1 MAAARNDVRLHSAYA
16 HPVSRQWQSLP
27 SSLSPTNLMYPLFII
42 DNPDEEQKI
51 AAMPGVSR
59 FGIHKA
65 LQHLDDLVPLGLSSV
80 LLFAVTDI
88 HKDEVGSGAFAEAN
102 PVYQAIKMIKEKYQ
116 EKLLVAVDV
125 CLCPYTSHGHCGV
138 FDDNMEINN
147 SKSIE
152 LLANMAGKLA
162 EAGADVVAPS
172 DMMDGRVKAIKDK
185 LRDLGLDGKVSVLS
199 YSSKFASSFYGPFR
213 EAAHSAPQFGDRKR
227 YQLPLG
233 SRGLAV
239 QAADRDVS
247 EGADM
252 LMVKPGLA
260 YLDLVR
266 EIKNRHPYHPMFVYQ
281 VSGEYAMLLHGAKAG
296 AFDEKAI
303 VTEVM
308 TSMRRAGADVIITYF
323 TPRLL
328 QWMKNQ

>member
-1 MAAARNDVRLHSAYA
+1 
-16 HPVSRQWQSLP
+16 
-27 SSLSPTNLMYPLFII
+27 MYPLFII
-42 DNPDEEQKI
+42 DNPNEEQKI

-59 FGIHKA
+59 FGINKA
-65 LQHLDDLVPLGLSSV
+65 LEHLEELLPLGLSSV

-88 HKDEVGSGAFAEAN
+88 PKDDLGSGAMSEDN
-102 PVYQAIKMIKEKYQ
+102 PVYKAIRMIKDKYKD
-116 EKLLVAVDV
+116 KLLVAVDV

-138 FDDNMEINN
+138 FDDKMEINN
-147 SKSIE
+147 VKSIE
-152 LLANMAGKLA
+152 LLADMAGKLA

-172 DMMDGRVKAIKDK
+172 DMMDGRVGAIKDK
-185 LRDLGLDGKVSVLS
+185 LRHLGLDGKVSVLS

-247 EGADM
+247 QGADM

-281 VSGEYAMLLHGAKAG
+281 VSGEYAMLLHGSKAG
-296 AFDEKAI
+296 AFEEKAI
-303 VTEVM
+303 ITEVM

-328 QWMKNQ
+328 RWMKN

>member
-1 MAAARNDVRLHSAYA
+1 
-16 HPVSRQWQSLP
+16 
-27 SSLSPTNLMYPLFII
+27 MYPLFII
-42 DNPDEEQKI
+42 DNPNEEQKI

-59 FGIHKA
+59 FGINKA
-65 LQHLDDLVPLGLSSV
+65 LEHLEELLPLGLSSV

-88 HKDEVGSGAFAEAN
+88 PKDDLGSGAMSEDN
-102 PVYQAIKMIKEKYQ
+102 PVYKAIRMIKDKYND
-116 EKLLVAVDV
+116 KLLVAVDV

-147 SKSIE
+147 VKSIE
-152 LLANMAGKLA
+152 LLADMAGKLA

-172 DMMDGRVKAIKDK
+172 DMMDGRVGAIKDK
-185 LRDLGLDGKVSVLS
+185 LRHLGLDGKVSVLS

-247 EGADM
+247 QGADM

-281 VSGEYAMLLHGAKAG
+281 VSGEYAMLLHGSKAG
-296 AFDEKAI
+296 AFEEKAI
-303 VTEVM
+303 ITEVM

-328 QWMKNQ
+328 RWMKN

>member
-1 MAAARNDVRLHSAYA
+1 M
-16 HPVSRQWQSLP
+16 P
-27 SSLSPTNLMYPLFII
+27 SSLTPSNLMYPLFII
-42 DNPDEEQKI
+42 DNPNEEQKI

-59 FGIHKA
+59 FGINKA
-65 LQHLDDLVPLGLSSV
+65 LEHLEELLPLGLSSV

-88 HKDEVGSGAFAEAN
+88 PKDDLGSGAMSEDN
-102 PVYQAIKMIKEKYQ
+102 PVYKAIRMIKDKYND
-116 EKLLVAVDV
+116 KLLVAVDV

-147 SKSIE
+147 VKSIE
-152 LLANMAGKLA
+152 LLAEMAGKLA

-172 DMMDGRVKAIKDK
+172 DMMDGRVGAIKDK
-185 LRDLGLDGKVSVLS
+185 LRHLGLDGKVSVLS

-247 EGADM
+247 QGADM

-281 VSGEYAMLLHGAKAG
+281 VSGEYAMLLHGSKAG
-296 AFDEKAI
+296 AFEEKAI
-303 VTEVM
+303 ITEVM

-328 QWMKNQ
+328 RWMKN